1 MKKRKIVS
9 ILLTL
14 VMLLTLI
21 PTMGVTAQASS
32 YDQSPSWILIG
43 NHNGIKKT
51 DAEWYEM
58 MRTFLE
64 FQSPTYIRLATDIS
78 VDCN

>member
-58 MRTFLE
+58 MRTFWN
-64 FQSPTYIRLATDIS
+64 FKVRRTS
-78 VDCN
+78 VWLQIFR

>member
-1 MKKRKIVS
+1 MKKRKIIS

-32 YDQSPSWILIG
+32 YKQSPSWVLIG
-43 NHNGIKKT
+43 NHNGIEKT
-51 DAEWYEM
+51 DAEWYAM
-58 MRTFLE
+58 IDVYKR
-64 FQSPTYIRLATDIS
+64 QHIS
-78 VDCN
+78 L